1 MALILIKHGA
11 HHSAEKTKLECARE
25 DDSVVLIQDGVFW
38 AAITDEIKNLKANVY
53 VLQDDLCARGYPVEA
68 AADANA
74 TMINYSE
81 LVDIIA
87 KEEQTI
93 T

>member
-1 MALILIKHGA
+1 MALILIKHGTQNA
-11 HHSAEKTKLECARE
+11 TEKTKLECARE

-38 AAITDEIKNLKANVY
+38 AITDEIKDLKANVY
-53 VLQDDLCARGYPVEA
+53 VLQDDFSARGYQVET
-68 AADANA
+68 ANA
-74 TMINYSE
+74 NTTMIDYLE